1 MSLNIKN
8 KEAHRLAAE
17 LAAVTGESLTTAVT
31 GALRERLERLRDHA
45 PEMRAAAILAIGRDC
60 AARLSPQTRALDHAA
75 LLYDDE
81 LGLPR

>member
-8 KEAHRLAAE
+8 PEAHRLAAE
-17 LAAVTGESLTTAVT
+17 LAAVTGESLTAAVT
-31 GALRERLERLRDHA
+31 AALRERLERVRGCGADV
-45 PEMRAAAILAIGRDC
+45 RAAEILAIGRDC
-60 AARLSPQTRALDHAA
+60 AARLSPETRALDHAT